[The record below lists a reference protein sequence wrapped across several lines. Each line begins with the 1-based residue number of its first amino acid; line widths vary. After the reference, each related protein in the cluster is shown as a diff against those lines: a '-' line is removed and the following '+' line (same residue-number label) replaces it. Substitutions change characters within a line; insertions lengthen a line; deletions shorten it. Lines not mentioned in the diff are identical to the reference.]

1 MGARENLQ
9 RLFDRKAQEIK
20 DLEAQMERAKV
31 YLQAIQDS
39 IKALPREA
47 TSYNGSRA
55 EDAAVSDLRPGTR
68 LARAKEAIREHGA
81 PMHISEILSAI
92 GVENTKEAR
101 VSLVGSLG
109 GYVRKGQVFTRPR
122 PNTFGLIGM
131 TTDTNSAEQNLPA
144 SFGKLSESAPGGH

>member
-9 RLFDRKAQEIK
+9 RLYDRKSQEIQ
-20 DLEAQMERAKV
+20 DLERQIERAKI

-47 TSYNGSRA
+47 SNGSRS
-55 EDAAVSDLRPGTR
+55 EDSGSDLRPGTR
-68 LARAKEAIREHGA
+68 LARAKDAIQKNGA
-81 PMHISEILSAI
+81 PMHINELLGAI
-92 GVENTKEAR
+92 GADNTKGAR

-109 GYVRKGQVFTRPR
+109 SYVRKGQVFTRPL

-131 TTDTNSAEQNLPA
+131 AMTDAQGNLPE
-144 SFGKLSESAPGGH
+144 SFGKLSEGS